1 MFKLEI
7 LIDLSLKI
15 LFQDDKDDKYVIW
28 HSKQIFNPNLLS
40 FIFMKF
46 LYYLIA
52 EFHKFVLGNILKVIQ
67 HYMY

>member
-28 HSKQIFNPNLLS
+28 HSKQIFNTNLLS
-40 FIFMKF
+40 FIFMHF
-46 LYYLIA
+46 
-52 EFHKFVLGNILKVIQ
+52 NII
-67 HYMY
+67 